1 MLDGSYRLVADV
13 RFAGRADLVADLRK
27 HGPPPEEN
35 ATDEELL
42 LQAWRLWGEA
52 CLQRI
57 IGDFSFALHDAPS
70 KMLWCVRHFVGTRQ
84 FFYSHLGEVFAF
96 RNVSFLAYG
105 DAAIR
110 YAAEVGA
117 PRMLYLALQLSESAL
132 GIAVPTPLAAG
143 VEKDAPVRSL
153 SLQVVRWLPQAGFAP
168 PLCGSAPHSA

>member
-1 MLDGSYRLVADV
+1 VLDGSYRLVADV

-70 KMLWCVRHFVGTRQ
+70 KMLWCVRDFVGTRQ

-105 DAAIR
+105 DAAMRGYVDRRHGFGHPELDWQRAKR

-117 PRMLYLALQLSESAL
+117 PRMLYLALQLSESA
-132 GIAVPTPLAAG
+132 
-143 VEKDAPVRSL
+143 
-153 SLQVVRWLPQAGFAP
+153 
-168 PLCGSAPHSA
+168 